1 MITIVHCVGA
11 RPNFMKMAPVMAA
24 LGKRPDLFRQVL
36 VHTGQHYDA
45 KMSDVFFEQLGLPT
59 PDVNLEVG
67 SASHAVQTAQIM
79 TRFEPVLDTYN
90 PDWVFVPGDV
100 NSTIACAFVAAKRGV
115 KVAHVEA
122 GLRSRDRS
130 MPEEL
135 NRILTDQLSDLLF
148 TPSRDGDENLQREG
162 IPAEKVCFVGNVM
175 IDTLVRLLPKALAR
189 WDHLQSHLG
198 IPERFFLATL
208 HRPAN
213 VDHPENLARLI
224 TALNQISAMHPVLF
238 PIHPRT
244 RSKIGRG
251 VLSSRITLCD
261 PLSYLDFV
269 AAQAN
274 AAAVISDSGGVQ
286 EETTYLGTP
295 CLTLRSNTE
304 RPITITEGT
313 NRLIGDRVEDLPAEV
328 ERALAERRTARKP
341 QIEYWDGKASD
352 RIAAQMERIV
362 YNQQPERELVAA

>member
-11 RPNFMKMAPVMAA
+11 RPNFMKIAPVMAA
-24 LGKRPDLFRQVL
+24 LGKRPDLFRQIL

-45 KMSDVFFEQLGLPT
+45 RMSDVFFEQLALPK

-67 SASHAVQTAQIM
+67 SGSHAVQTAQIM
-79 TRFEPVLDTYN
+79 TRFEPVLDTYS

-100 NSTIACAFVAAKRGV
+100 NSTIACALVAAKRGV

-148 TPSRDGDENLQREG
+148 TPSRDGDENLIREG
-162 IPAEKVCFVGNVM
+162 IPPEKIHFVGNVM

-189 WDHLQSHLG
+189 WRDLQTTLG
-198 IPERFFLATL
+198 IPARFFLATL

-213 VDHPENLARLI
+213 VDCPENLEKLV
-224 TALNQISAMHPVLF
+224 TALNQIAAIHPVLF

-244 RSKIGRG
+244 RSRIARG
-251 VLSSRITLCD
+251 ALSSRITLCE

-269 AAQAN
+269 AAQAH
-274 AAAVISDSGGVQ
+274 AAVVLSDSGGVQ

-295 CLTLRSNTE
+295 CLTLRTNTE
-304 RPITITEGT
+304 RPITVTEGT
-313 NRLIGDRVEDLPAEV
+313 NRLIGEQIEHLATEV
-328 ERALAERRTARKP
+328 EAMLSKKRPATSP
-341 QIEYWDGKASD
+341 QIEYWDGHAAT
-352 RIAAQMERIV
+352 RIANLMERLAGGHPA
-362 YNQQPERELVAA
+362 QELAAA